1 MRLAVPG
8 PCAMT
13 SSQIFSRRGP
23 FNSLMSAFTFLK
35 LAMQFSMGG
44 RVAKERCYTCNI
56 LRKLCN
62 LKGLRCT
69 EKKLSVLCNSKTHA
83 LYHPRSMACTL
94 QLYHPGSGSH

>member
-8 PCAMT
+8 PCVMT

-44 RVAKERCYTCNI
+44 RVAKGKMSHVQYPPQI
-56 LRKLCN
+56 AQ
-62 LKGLRCT
+62 LKR
-69 EKKLSVLCNSKTHA
+69 V
-83 LYHPRSMACTL
+83 TL
-94 QLYHPGSGSH
+94 H